1 MPCSLINNHLPPQL
15 KKWLSVG
22 LLRGF
27 FFSFLILLFHLCEG
41 LQEDE
46 RANPQNNYRMWWK
59 VHPLSGTRHH
69 VHLSTSKPLERK
81 NQTPK
86 ANCVFP
92 ISLY

>member
-1 MPCSLINNHLPPQL
+1 MPCSLINNHLPSLL

-22 LLRGF
+22 LLRF
-27 FFSFLILLFHLCEG
+27 FFSFLIPLFGLCEE
-41 LQEDE
+41 EDE
-46 RANPQNNYRMWWK
+46 RANAQNNYRMWWK
-59 VHPLSGTRHH
+59 VHPLSGARHH
-69 VHLSTSKPLERK
+69 VHLSTSEPLERK